1 MALLL
6 QKILFNGI
14 IIMAVF
20 LQQIYKTGDT
30 NMSNS
35 TYTNKINTV
44 ISEVKKAVIGKDA
57 IIIKVLLAVLCKGH
71 VLIEDIPGVGKTTL
85 ALAFSKALSLEHNR
99 MQFTPDVLPSDV
111 TGFSV
116 YNKSTGKF
124 EFRPG
129 VAFCNLFLADEINR
143 TSSKTQSALLELM
156 EEKSITVDG
165 NTYKL
170 PEPYTVIATQ
180 NPIGSAGTHNLPDSQ
195 LDRFMIKLSM
205 GYPDFKGE
213 VDILKSK
220 YNANPL
226 ESVRS
231 VADSSFILELQDY
244 ISNVYVDDRIY
255 EYVVS
260 LSEATR
266 NHPMIKLGVSP
277 RGTLALMQLSKG
289 IAVAMGRDYV
299 IPEDISYICGD
310 VFEHRIMLNSKAKF
324 SDVSASDVISDI
336 LKSVPVPG
344 ISEPRR

>member
-1 MALLL
+1 M
-6 QKILFNGI
+6 NNNYYSN
-14 IIMAVF
+14 
-20 LQQIYKTGDT
+20 QISSIV
-30 NMSNS
+30 N
-35 TYTNKINTV
+35 
-44 ISEVKKAVIGKDA
+44 EVKKAVIGKDA
-57 IIIKVLLAVLCKGH
+57 IVIKVLLAILCKGH

-116 YNKSTGKF
+116 YNKASGRF

-205 GYPDFKGE
+205 GYPDFSGE
-213 VDILKSK
+213 VAILRAK
-220 YNANPL
+220 YNSNPL
-226 ESVRS
+226 ESVCS
-231 VADSSFILELQDY
+231 VADASFISELQEH
-244 ISNVYVDDRIY
+244 IANIYVDDRIY
-255 EYVVS
+255 EYIVA
-260 LSEATR
+260 LAAATR
-266 NHPMIKLGVSP
+266 NHPLVKLGVSP
-277 RGTLALMQLSKG
+277 RGTLALMQIAKG
-289 IAVAMGRDYV
+289 IAVAMGREYV
-299 IPEDISYICGD
+299 IPDDIGYICAD
-310 VFEHRIMLNSKAKF
+310 VFEHRLILNSKAKL
-324 SDVSASDVISDI
+324 SDATPSAIVSEI
-336 LKSVPVPG
+336 LRTVPVPG
-344 ISEPRR
+344 ISEPQR

>member
-1 MALLL
+1 MNNTTCA
-6 QKILFNGI
+6 K
-14 IIMAVF
+14 
-20 LQQIYKTGDT
+20 QINDIVT
-30 NMSNS
+30 
-35 TYTNKINTV
+35 
-44 ISEVKKAVIGKDA
+44 EVKKAVIGKDP
-57 IIIKVLLAVLCKGH
+57 IIIKTLLAILCKGH
-71 VLIEDIPGVGKTTL
+71 ILIEDIPGVGKTTL

-116 YNKSTGKF
+116 FNKLKNTF

-205 GYPDFKGE
+205 GYPDFGGE
-213 VDILKSK
+213 VAILKSK
-220 YNANPL
+220 FNANPL
-226 ESVRS
+226 DDVQE
-231 VADSSFILELQDY
+231 VANARMLTELQEY
-244 ISNVYVDDRIY
+244 IANIYVDDRIY
-255 EYVVS
+255 EYIVQ
-260 LSEATR
+260 LSAATR

-277 RGTLALMQLSKG
+277 RGTLALMQISKG
-289 IAVAMGRDYV
+289 IAAAMGRNYV
-299 IPEDISYICGD
+299 IPDDIAYICGD
-310 VFEHRIMLNSKAKF
+310 VFEHRIILSSKAKL
-324 SDVSASDVISDI
+324 SEVSAGDIISDI
-336 LKSVPVPG
+336 IKNTPAPAV
-344 ISEPRR
+344 SENKV

>member
-1 MALLL
+1 MD
-6 QKILFNGI
+6 N
-14 IIMAVF
+14 
-20 LQQIYKTGDT
+20 
-30 NMSNS
+30 SN
-35 TYTNKINTV
+35 YTNTINSIIT
-44 ISEVKKAVIGKDA
+44 EVKKAVIGKDA

-116 YNKSTGKF
+116 YNKATGKF
-124 EFRPG
+124 EFREG

-213 VDILKSK
+213 MDILKAKHKS
-220 YNANPL
+220 NPL
-226 ESVRS
+226 ENVRS
-231 VADSSFILELQDY
+231 VADTSVILELQDY

-255 EYVVS
+255 EYIVS
-260 LSEATR
+260 LSTATR
-266 NHPMIKLGVSP
+266 NHPMLKLGISP

-299 IPEDISYICGD
+299 IPEDISYICSD
-310 VFEHRIMLNSKAKF
+310 VFEHRIMLNSKAKL
-324 SDVSASDVISDI
+324 SDYTPADVISEI
-336 LKSVPVPG
+336 LKQVPVPG
-344 ISEPRR
+344 ISDSRR

>member
-1 MALLL
+1 MD
-6 QKILFNGI
+6 N
-14 IIMAVF
+14 
-20 LQQIYKTGDT
+20 
-30 NMSNS
+30 NM
-35 TYTNKINTV
+35 YTNQINRIV
-44 ISEVKKAVIGKDA
+44 QEVKKAVVGKDD

-116 YNKSTGKF
+116 FNKSKNTF

-165 NTYKL
+165 STYKL

-205 GYPDFKGE
+205 GYPDFSGE
-213 VDILKSK
+213 VAILKTK

-226 ESVRS
+226 DDVQP
-231 VADSSFILELQDY
+231 VADAASLIRMQDY

-255 EYVVS
+255 EYIVA
-260 LSEATR
+260 LSAATR
-266 NHPMIKLGVSP
+266 NHPMLKLGVSP

-299 IPEDISYICGD
+299 IPDDVAFICSD
-310 VFEHRIMLNSKAKF
+310 VFEHRVILNSKAKL
-324 SDVSASDVISDI
+324 SDLTA
-336 LKSVPVPG
+336 KSVIDGVIKSVNVPG
-344 ISEPRR
+344 IAAPQR

>member
-1 MALLL
+1 MNNTNYTHHINS
-6 QKILFNGI
+6 ILTEI
-14 IIMAVF
+14 
-20 LQQIYKTGDT
+20 
-30 NMSNS
+30 
-35 TYTNKINTV
+35 
-44 ISEVKKAVIGKDA
+44 KKAVIGKDK
-57 IIIKVLLAVLCKGH
+57 IIVKTLLAILCKGH
-71 VLIEDIPGVGKTTL
+71 ILIEDIPGVGKTTL

-111 TGFSV
+111 TGFSIL
-116 YNKSTGKF
+116 NKVTGKF

-205 GYPDFKGE
+205 GYPDFGGE
-213 VDILKSK
+213 VAILKSK
-220 YNANPL
+220 FNSNPL
-226 ESVRS
+226 ETVKP
-231 VADSSFILELQDY
+231 VANPELILALQEY
-244 ISNVYVDDRIY
+244 ISNIYVDDRIY
-255 EYVVS
+255 EYIVA
-260 LSEATR
+260 LSAATR
-266 NHPMIKLGVSP
+266 NHPMLKLGISP

-299 IPEDISYICGD
+299 IPDDVVYICAD
-310 VFEHRIMLNSKAKF
+310 VFEHRLILNSKAKL
-324 SDVSASDVISDI
+324 SEISASDII
-336 LKSVPVPG
+336 AEIIRQTPVPG
-344 ISEPRR
+344 ISPQQR

>member
-1 MALLL
+1 MNNTEYT
-6 QKILFNGI
+6 KII
-14 IIMAVF
+14 
-20 LQQIYKTGDT
+20 
-30 NMSNS
+30 NS
-35 TYTNKINTV
+35 V

-57 IIIKVLLAVLCKGH
+57 IIIKVLLTVFCKGH

-116 YNKSTGKF
+116 YNKGTGNF
-124 EFRPG
+124 EFREG

-213 VDILKSK
+213 VDILKAK
-220 YNANPL
+220 YNSNPL
-226 ESVRS
+226 DNVNA
-231 VADSSFILELQDY
+231 VADASVILKLQEY

-255 EYVVS
+255 EYIVS
-260 LSEATR
+260 LSTATR
-266 NHPMIKLGVSP
+266 EHSMVKLGISP

-299 IPEDISYICGD
+299 IPEDISYILGD
-310 VFEHRIMLNSKAKF
+310 VFEHRLMLNSKAKL
-324 SDVSASDVISDI
+324 SDYTTSDVISEI
-336 LKSVPVPG
+336 LKTVPVPG
-344 ISEPRR
+344 ISDSRR

>member
-1 MALLL
+1 MNNNNYT
-6 QKILFNGI
+6 K
-14 IIMAVF
+14 
-20 LQQIYKTGDT
+20 QINDVLT
-30 NMSNS
+30 
-35 TYTNKINTV
+35 
-44 ISEVKKAVIGKDA
+44 EVKKAVIGKDA
-57 IIIKVLLAVLCKGH
+57 IIIKVLLAILCKGH

-116 YNKSTGKF
+116 YNKAKNTF

-165 NTYKL
+165 NTYRL

-205 GYPDFKGE
+205 GYPDFEGE
-213 VDILKSK
+213 VAILRSK
-220 YNANPL
+220 FNANPL
-226 ESVRS
+226 ESVNAVTDARS
-231 VADSSFILELQDY
+231 ILELQDY
-244 ISNVYVDDRIY
+244 IANIYIDDRIY
-255 EYVVS
+255 EYIVA
-260 LSEATR
+260 LSAATR
-266 NHPMIKLGVSP
+266 EHPMLKLGVSP

-299 IPEDISYICGD
+299 IPDDVSYICSD
-310 VFEHRIMLNSKAKF
+310 VFEHRVILNSKAKL
-324 SDVSASDVISDI
+324 AEATAADI
-336 LKSVPVPG
+336 IAEIVKTVPAPG
-344 ISEPRR
+344 ISSK